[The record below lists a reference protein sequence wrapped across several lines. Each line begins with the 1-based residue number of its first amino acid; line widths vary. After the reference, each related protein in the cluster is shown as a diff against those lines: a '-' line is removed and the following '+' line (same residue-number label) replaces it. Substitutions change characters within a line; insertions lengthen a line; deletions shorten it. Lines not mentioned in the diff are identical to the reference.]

1 MSLRLG
7 VACAVIDDH
16 ERVLLSKRDDLNVW
30 NLPGGRLDSGETL
43 AEAAAREVQEETGV
57 IVHIERPVNLYYWA
71 GFQRVNVLYAGWPLG
86 GVVLARTHET
96 RDNQYFA
103 PDSLPKMLNEQYVRA
118 ALTSDRLLPE
128 VSAVSPDELRRI
140 KRRLGLR
147 WVQNL
152 LRGQP
157 EPPHVTFD
165 VRAVAVIRDEQF
177 RRVLTL
183 EGRRGRVLPR
193 VRCSGLQAPWL
204 ELAERMKQHYRIHAS
219 FQWAGVW
226 QDAPRNTLEFVFA
239 ASVPEKVLPPPA
251 EWSAVLNTPLGDRD
265 LEYVGR
271 VKPTFRQDPIWTLAL
286 DDVLGEDDV
295 FISRDAGV

>member
-16 ERVLLSKRDDLNVW
+16 GRVLLSRRDDLNVW
-30 NLPGGRLDSGETL
+30 NLPGGRLDSGERL
-43 AEAAAREVQEETGV
+43 AEAAVREVREETGV
-57 IVHIERPVNLYYWA
+57 IAHVERPISLYYWA
-71 GFQRVNVLYAGWPLG
+71 GFQRLNVLYSGWPLG
-86 GVVLARTHET
+86 GEVLARTSET
-96 RDNQYFA
+96 RDNQYFM
-103 PDSLPKMLNEQYVRA
+103 PDALPKMLNPQYVQA
-118 ALTSDRLLPE
+118 ALSPERPMPE
-128 VSAVSPDELRRI
+128 VTAISAAELRRI

-152 LRGQP
+152 LRGKP
-157 EPPHVTFD
+157 EPNHVKFD
-165 VRAVAVIRDEQF
+165 VRAVAVIRDEPF

-204 ELAERMKQHYRIHAS
+204 ELAERMKQHYRVTAA

-226 QDAPRNTLEFVFA
+226 QDAARNTLEFVFA
-239 ASVPEKVLPPPA
+239 ASVPEKAVPPPA

-265 LEYVGR
+265 LEYVER
-271 VKPTFRQDPIWTLAL
+271 VRPSFRQDPIWTLAL
-286 DDVLGEDDV
+286 EDALSEDVV